1 MPHRS
6 TGYYNL
12 YSNSN
17 LDYNHYDNV
26 RRPAAAMGNLA
37 GIALTNP
44 SHLAGLVVGEMGN
57 LMETAQEQPLLY
69 GGIAALGASLVLNVS
84 KQTQDM
90 LMKGGAAAIAAH
102 YIIPMLKKDSDLE
115 SL

>member
-1 MPHRS
+1 MPHRTS
-6 TGYYNL
+6 GYYNL

-17 LDYNHYDNV
+17 LDYNYYSNV

-44 SHLAGLVVGEMGN
+44 NHLAGLVVGEMGN

-69 GGIAALGASLVLNVS
+69 GGLAAVAASMLLNVS
-84 KQTQDM
+84 KSTQDT
-90 LMKGGAAAIAAH
+90 LMKGGAAAVAAH
-102 YIIPMLKKDSDLE
+102 FILPMLKKDQGLE